1 VLLRRCFE
9 THRTSRAE
17 TIDWK
22 YRYDERIAILTAGES
37 RTPTLDEKEMAG
49 KEADE
54 WEATYLSG
62 R

>member
-1 VLLRRCFE
+1 MRLTDKEVV
-9 THRTSRAE
+9 A
-17 TIDWK
+17 DWK

-54 WEATYLSG
+54 WEARYLSG